1 MLRAP
6 RSGHPTRE
14 QPAPPWLLVASLGL
28 SALLHVGAWL
38 FVSFV
43 LRAPELDIEFT
54 LPMDVELG
62 TTESLSPVATPAA
75 ESPAQSGVGA
85 SAAGAALLDGSVDA
99 AIADAGTDAGPDGAA
114 RDGGRAKK
122 QSDGGAEIPALAND
136 GGAEPARLP
145 PGTQIAV
152 RVDMARIRESPIASD
167 VRALLVAIPDWQALL
182 DGSGIDP
189 VEQLDRLLIA
199 TPNLQREKLVLAGR
213 HRGGPA
219 LVEQAVAQLAA
230 ARGVEAPWREQGN
243 VRIAPWA
250 NRDATAR
257 VIAGIGPS
265 HFAIAR
271 AEDLPR
277 VLAIAAARARPKKRG
292 AAAEHPAEALL
303 TMEPDEG
310 LSLEVD
316 GVAQFVRRGRRGIPD
331 KLRVA
336 AIERPG
342 ERIELRARFSYGDDA
357 RASDAREYL
366 ATLRDQ
372 YAGNGLIVL
381 LGLSDPLEDAK
392 IEQQAAEVEVTI
404 GLSAE
409 QTRLILGYVRELVSP
424 PATRPPAP

>member
-1 MLRAP
+1 M
-6 RSGHPTRE
+6 
-14 QPAPPWLLVASLGL
+14 
-28 SALLHVGAWL
+28 WL
-38 FVSFV
+38 FVTFV

-62 TTESLSPVATPAA
+62 TTESLTPVATPSA
-75 ESPAQSGVGA
+75 ESPPPARGAGSSAGSAQ
-85 SAAGAALLDGSVDA
+85 LDASVDA
-99 AIADAGTDAGPDGAA
+99 AVADGGAEGGLEAGA
-114 RDGGRAKK
+114 RDGGRSKR
-122 QSDGGAEIPALAND
+122 QSDSATEVPALASD

-152 RVDMARIRESPIASD
+152 RVDMERIRESPIAND

-182 DGSGIDP
+182 EGSGIDP
-189 VEQLDRLLIA
+189 VDQLDRLLIA

-213 HRGGPA
+213 HRGGPE

-230 ARGVEAPWREQGN
+230 ARGVEATWREQGN
-243 VRIAPWA
+243 VRVAPWA

-257 VIAGIGPS
+257 VIAQLGPS

-292 AAAEHPAEALL
+292 VPAEHPAEALL
-303 TMEPDEG
+303 TMEPEEG

-331 KLRVA
+331 RLRIA
-336 AIERPG
+336 AVERPG
-342 ERIELRARFSYGDDA
+342 ERIEIRARFSYGDESRA
-357 RASDAREYL
+357 RDAREYL
-366 ATLRDQ
+366 TMLRDQ
-372 YAGNGLIVL
+372 YASNGLIVL
-381 LGLSDPLEDAK
+381 LGLSDPLDDAK
-392 IEQQAAEVEVTI
+392 IEHKTNDVEVTL
-404 GLSAE
+404 GLTAE

-424 PATRPPAP
+424 PAPRPAPGP